1 MLPPRDIPL
10 ALADAEPLAEAAPV
24 AAAPLLASVV
34 GAAFISGVRVEARR
48 RLSLSALRAVSP
60 DSFVSGTGRPGV
72 AACIDCTLSASG
84 AVVPPVAR
92 PSLAFD
98 DDEFIPLELEP
109 AVAPAGAAVPG
120 PVFVLLR
127 IRLSRSRLLVVS
139 PDSLRWLTV
148 RPGAVPCFAES
159 GVVVCWAAATAGIP
173 AAAIIAATVH

>member
-1 MLPPRDIPL
+1 MLPPPIDP
-10 ALADAEPLAEAAPV
+10 AAFADAAPLAEAAPL
-24 AAAPLLASVV
+24 ADAPLLASVV
-34 GAAFISGVRVEARR
+34 GATFVPGVWVEARR
-48 RLSLSALRAVSP
+48 RLSFNALRAVSP
-60 DSFVSGTGRPGV
+60 DSLVSGTGRPGV

-109 AVAPAGAAVPG
+109 AEAPAGAAA

-127 IRLSRSRLLVVS
+127 IRLSRSRLVVVS

-148 RPGAVPCFAES
+148 RFGAVPCFAES
-159 GVVVCWAAATAGIP
+159 GVVVCWAAARAGIP